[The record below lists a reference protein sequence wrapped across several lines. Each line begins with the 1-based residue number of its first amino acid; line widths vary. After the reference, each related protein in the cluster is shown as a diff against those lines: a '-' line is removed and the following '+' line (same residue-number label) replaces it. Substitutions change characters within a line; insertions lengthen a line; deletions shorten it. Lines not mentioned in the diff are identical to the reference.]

1 MKSSYTV
8 INTVTGPEDYIAY
21 LQPSEEATTLH
32 YTNTY
37 YSRLT
42 ITRMLHDQIASKRF
56 VSDEA
61 ILTQVVITE
70 SLAGRG
76 TLQETMN
83 MEHGYVHIY
92 ATRSV
97 METVTYLAKPFV
109 STHKE
114 MLTEVI
120 KRVITDVVPSSLLQ
134 PELLSTFR
142 TQLILK
148 NERHNSN
155 LVTKATLLDGQILQV
170 TALSLSTNL
179 RKGFGEKSDFQKITS
194 SSANSESSIKKT
206 RNQNESGFDF
216 YHDLVNESED
226 NSLNISE
233 TQHQYEYRKP
243 PVFDAIS
250 KTPSISTVE
259 NIIGAFNLKKFRP
272 VFHVMADL
280 LQKNIDVNP
289 GKKQKL
295 NELGKNNLTVD
306 ERPTYIPIKLAG
318 FLEKITSP
326 ITNNMTTYPKLNRL
340 TAQSLNISPPQVHNL
355 EENNTFFPIHKHHTL
370 ISHGIPIRPGEIINA
385 NADVIIGRPNGIT
398 QQLVYPLKKTWLAQ
412 SPATFPSHSL
422 SNSLMPPLPFAAANF
437 QRMQPEHH
445 ATINML
451 RPPTPSYFR
460 SSTRPLFFNKPNQQI
475 TNLNGEL
482 SSNEI
487 IEILQI
493 PQIFSTKLPVVTKIT
508 YSKVDSTAFSNI
520 LPSAHHRISLK
531 THVLRHD
538 VDVNVPPLTFK
549 LENDNFP
556 VATAVRGHISLA
568 TVPLVKIPAN
578 KAQLEV
584 RLTPNSNRL
593 DETSISIEKEPQ
605 SELRFTSSF
614 KQLNQNLLKHDRL
627 NIPVANKIALFSS
640 NTWKTVNP
648 KSESSKRND
657 TVHMPSQKN
666 HNLMLLKPIHKF
678 QQNQSFDNFKIF
690 HANNSLPYHNSTLNS
705 PRNSIEIDMLSL
717 SSTRPGDKSIN
728 LGQPFVT
735 QKQSQ
740 NSFND
745 RTQVKS
751 DLHKKLYLAT
761 GEPFNLKSAGPLNT
775 INSEIIANEVQTQK
789 PKLYLESE
797 GKLRDVSVLDSS
809 ISSYNNKLL
818 VSKIALRLSS
828 SSSVRSLYGTATTSI
843 LSATYLSQKSYTAS
857 SFSQKHKHV
866 STNDYNVTL
875 PMNTKHSAYSF
886 AAESSVINTKP
897 IFQFGTNIK
906 EQIVLEKKS
915 EKISMATNTV
925 ASLITKFTRI
935 SSLDSYI
942 TNSIHP
948 NQTLSFPSELQETL
962 NENNDLLPI
971 SNNFGI
977 SKLLIFSSEPDN
989 YMKEIVKTVTD
1000 FSLIIQSVIEVNT
1013 SRNETNAPI
1022 LFTNLTTKSLEKMYT
1037 IRPNISK
1044 YSVIMTNAPRNYSIN
1059 NNSISDFDENTSFE
1073 LPSRDEEFVPPLNSN
1088 SVALGGVLIATS
1100 LKTQYD
1106 RPPPD
1111 DLKCNPSCKSANNE
1125 VCSYIADFG
1134 SSCECR
1140 LGFARMFP
1148 DRPCKRKYS

>member
-1 MKSSYTV
+1 MTSSYTV

-42 ITRMLHDQIASKRF
+42 ITRMLHDQIATKRF

-76 TLQETMN
+76 TLQEAMN

-134 PELLSTFR
+134 PELLSTFH

-148 NERHNSN
+148 NESHNSN
-155 LVTKATLLDGQILQV
+155 LVTIATLLDGQILQV

-194 SSANSESSIKKT
+194 SSANSESFIKKT

-226 NSLNISE
+226 NGLNISE

-243 PVFDAIS
+243 PVFDALS
-250 KTPSISTVE
+250 KTPSVSTVE
-259 NIIGAFNLKKFRP
+259 NIIGAFNLEKFRP

-295 NELGKNNLTVD
+295 NELGKINHTID
-306 ERPTYIPIKLAG
+306 EHPTYIPIKLPG
-318 FLEKITSP
+318 YLEKIKSP
-326 ITNNMTTYPKLNRL
+326 ITSNMTIYPKLNRL

-355 EENNTFFPIHKHHTL
+355 EENNTLFPIHKHHTL
-370 ISHGIPIRPGEIINA
+370 ISHGIPIRPGDIINA
-385 NADVIIGRPNGIT
+385 NADVIIGRPNGII
-398 QQLVYPLKKTWLAQ
+398 QQLVYPLKKTWMAQ

-437 QRMQPEHH
+437 QRIHPEHH

-451 RPPTPSYFR
+451 RPPAPSYFR
-460 SSTRPLFFNKPNQQI
+460 SSTSPLYNMPNQQI
-475 TNLNGEL
+475 TNLNREL
-482 SSNEI
+482 NSNEI
-487 IEILQI
+487 IEIRQI

-508 YSKVDSTAFSNI
+508 YAKVDSTAFSNI
-520 LPSAHHRISLK
+520 LPSAQHRISLK

-556 VATAVRGHISLA
+556 SATAVRGHISLA

-605 SELRFTSSF
+605 SESKLTSLF
-614 KQLNQNLLKHDRL
+614 KQRNQNLFKHDRL
-627 NIPVANKIALFSS
+627 NIPVANKITFFSS

-657 TVHMPSQKN
+657 SVNMPSQKN
-666 HNLMLLKPIHKF
+666 HNLILLKPIHKF
-678 QQNQSFDNFKIF
+678 QQKQSFDNSKIF
-690 HANNSLPYHNSTLNS
+690 HANTSLPYHNLTLNS
-705 PRNSIEIDMLSL
+705 PRNSFELDMFSL
-717 SSTRPGDKSIN
+717 GSTRPGDKSII

-740 NSFND
+740 NSFNG

-761 GEPFNLKSAGPLNT
+761 GEPFNLKSAGPLST
-775 INSEIIANEVQTQK
+775 IKSEIITNEVQTQK
-789 PKLYLESE
+789 PQLYLESE
-797 GKLRDVSVLDSS
+797 GKHRDVSVLDSS

-818 VSKIALRLSS
+818 VSKMALQLSL
-828 SSSVRSLYGTATTSI
+828 SSSVRSLYGTSTTSI
-843 LSATYLSQKSYTAS
+843 LSAPSLSQKSYTAS
-857 SFSQKHKHV
+857 SSSQKQKHV
-866 STNDYNVTL
+866 PTYDYNVTL
-875 PMNTKHSAYSF
+875 SMNTKQSTYSF
-886 AAESSVINTKP
+886 AAESPVINTKP
-897 IFQFGTNIK
+897 IFQFGTNIT
-906 EQIVLEKKS
+906 EQIVLKKKT

-925 ASLITKFTRI
+925 ASLITKFSRI
-935 SSLDSYI
+935 SSIESYI
-942 TNSIHP
+942 TSSIRP
-948 NQTLSFPSELQETL
+948 NQTLSFPLELQETL
-962 NENNDLLPI
+962 NKNNDSLPV
-971 SNNFGI
+971 SNNLGI
-977 SKLLIFSSEPDN
+977 SKLLIFSSEPDSSI
-989 YMKEIVKTVTD
+989 KEIVKTVTD
-1000 FSLIIQSVIEVNT
+1000 FSLVMQSLIVVNT
-1013 SRNETNAPI
+1013 SRNESNAAI
-1022 LFTNLTTKSLEKMYT
+1022 LFTNLTSKSLEKMYT

-1044 YSVIMTNAPRNYSIN
+1044 DSVIMTKAPRNYSIN
-1059 NNSISDFDENTSFE
+1059 NNNISDFDENTSFE

-1088 SVALGGVLIATS
+1088 SVALGGVLLATS
-1100 LKTQYD
+1100 SKTQYD
-1106 RPPPD
+1106 RPPTD
-1111 DLKCNPSCKSANNE
+1111 DLACNPSCKSTKNE